1 MVNVVMQGGT
11 SLNGCGY
18 TVYRLSSGLVLF
30 YQKNGLFAE
39 KKLDLFYTLEPP
51 SPPWLQACFSK
62 LYCLLCVKKC
72 IQIMIRKVAERTFI
86 TKLLHR
92 KTISMS

>member
-39 KKLDLFYTLEPP
+39 KKIGPFLHFRTPFPSLATGLLLKTVLFVV
-51 SPPWLQACFSK
+51 C
-62 LYCLLCVKKC
+62 
-72 IQIMIRKVAERTFI
+72 
-86 TKLLHR
+86 
-92 KTISMS
+92 